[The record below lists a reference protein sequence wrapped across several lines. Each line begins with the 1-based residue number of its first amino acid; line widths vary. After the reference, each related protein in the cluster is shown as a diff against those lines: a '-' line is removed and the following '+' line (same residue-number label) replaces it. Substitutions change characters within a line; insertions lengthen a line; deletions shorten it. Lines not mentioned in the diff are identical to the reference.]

1 MSKKPILT
9 QYTIRKQGLKAP
21 LTIALA
27 ADIHERNADDILEL
41 IKSSKPDIIAVAG
54 DTLERFDNTVYVP
67 KSNRKPNAFRSMLVN
82 AICYVNYGLSRVFG
96 RKNSASTQ
104 NAYSFLRQA
113 SNIAPV
119 FLSLGNHETLLH
131 TEDYEFFKKYGICLL
146 DNEETEL
153 AVRDNFLTVG
163 GLSTEA
169 DRAWLSSFA
178 RREGFRL
185 LLCHHPE
192 YYDEWIRKT
201 DIDLILSGH
210 NHGGQI
216 RLFGK
221 GLVGSGGRILPK
233 YDRGLYDDRLV
244 VSAGCANTAAIPR
257 LFNPRELVIIHL
269 EKIKKSS

>member
-1 MSKKPILT
+1 MK
-9 QYTIRKQGLKAP
+9 GL
-21 LTIALA
+21 
-27 ADIHERNADDILEL
+27 R
-41 IKSSKPDIIAVAG
+41 V
-54 DTLERFDNTVYVP
+54 TV
-67 KSNRKPNAFRSMLVN
+67 
-82 AICYVNYGLSRVFG
+82 
-96 RKNSASTQ
+96 SASTQ

-185 LLCHHPE
+185 LLCQCSLLLCYLLQLLLHFCG
-192 YYDEWIRKT
+192 
-201 DIDLILSGH
+201 LLSGSRCLLP
-210 NHGGQI
+210 GRF
-216 RLFGK
+216 RL
-221 GLVGSGGRILPK
+221 LP
-233 YDRGLYDDRLV
+233 
-244 VSAGCANTAAIPR
+244 
-257 LFNPRELVIIHL
+257 
-269 EKIKKSS
+269 

>member
-1 MSKKPILT
+1 MAKLVLRE
-9 QYTIRKQGLKAP
+9 YTVKSERVRSSVD
-21 LTIALA
+21 IALVS
-27 ADIHERNADDILEL
+27 DLHERRAVDVLNLLKQE
-41 IKSSKPDIIAVAG
+41 KPDLIAVAG

-269 EKIKKSS
+269 EKIEKSS